1 MPDESDPQFKERMLT
16 LEERRVVIEENRE
29 NRLQVERERELSLAE
44 RQAEPKHWTEAFGNP
59 FLVAAAA
66 GILALAG
73 NGLVAFVN
81 NLGELNLAKQKEQ
94 SELVLAALGSDD
106 VDKVKE
112 NLRLLAEAKLITSV
126 NRRDSILDY
135 LDTLEEGQGP
145 GGLVQTTPVA
155 MPTTLGVANQF
166 VSARRDILYQR
177 ALEEGR
183 SPIALVGDGWL
194 NYPLILKD
202 IGDQLSED
210 YAVLSLANAGNC
222 IEAALARDTE
232 VPPEVEFVLISAG
245 LCELFGE
252 DGVAA
257 VVADPSAGDS
267 PLVGAAERKLGSVE
281 AKLEIMIDSLI
292 VAVPDAQIAIHG
304 YDYLPPIQPDHSLGK
319 QLAARG
325 YQGGAATDISRQI
338 IDEFNKIVFA
348 LAAERPR
355 VSFIDLR
362 GSLSNQEWYDQLFP
376 TNEGFKKL
384 ADAVKTQI
392 LQSARAASD

>member
-1 MPDESDPQFKERMLT
+1 MKRARMPDESDPQLKERMLT
-16 LEERRVVIEENRE
+16 LEERRVVVEENRE
-29 NRLQVERERELSLAE
+29 NRLQVERDRELSLAE
-44 RQAEPKHWTEAFGNP
+44 RQAEPKHWTDAFGNP
-59 FLVAAAA
+59 FLVAAVA

-81 NLGELNLAKQKEQ
+81 NVGELNLAKQTEQ

-112 NLRLLAEAKLITSV
+112 NLRLLAEAKLITSAD
-126 NRRDSILDY
+126 RRDSILDY
-135 LDTLEEGQGP
+135 LETLEEGQGP
-145 GGLVQTTPVA
+145 GGLVQTTRAA
-155 MPTTLGVANQF
+155 MPNTLGVVNQF

-183 SPIALVGDGWL
+183 TPIALVGDGWL
-194 NYPLILKD
+194 NYPLILND

-222 IEAALARDTE
+222 IEAALARDIE

-245 LCELFGE
+245 LCELFGD

-267 PLVGAAERKLGSVE
+267 PLAGAAERKLGSVE
-281 AKLEIMIDSLI
+281 AKLEILIDSLI
-292 VAVPDAQIAIHG
+292 IDAPDSQIAIHG
-304 YDYLPPIQPDHSLGK
+304 YDYLPPIQPYHSLGK

-325 YQGGAATDISRQI
+325 YQGAAATEISRQI
-338 IDEFNKIVFA
+338 IDEFNEIVSA

-384 ADAVKTQI
+384 SDAVKMQI
-392 LQSARAASD
+392 LR